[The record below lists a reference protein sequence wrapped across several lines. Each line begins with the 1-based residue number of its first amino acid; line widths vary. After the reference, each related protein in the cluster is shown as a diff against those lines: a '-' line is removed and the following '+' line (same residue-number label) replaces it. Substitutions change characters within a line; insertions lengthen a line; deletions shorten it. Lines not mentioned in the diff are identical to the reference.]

1 MSKNINQPIIQSLN
15 TGIELINRIVQERR
29 PLKFS
34 EIEDIT
40 KMTKSN
46 LHKYLNT
53 FTNTGIL
60 FRDSTGTYYLGSK
73 LIEFGNAAIGS
84 VNLIDISA
92 PYLKSI
98 SKKVQLTTLL
108 SVWTNSGPVIGNI
121 WSANLGMNI
130 GADIGTR
137 LPALSS
143 AGKVYLAFGNDNL
156 IEEWRTN
163 ELANL
168 YVDEQM
174 QLKNEIK
181 FVKEEQFAYAAE
193 PLVEQISSFSVPILD
208 FDQAIVGCITV
219 VGFTT
224 QIPKS
229 VEDVISQTVQAE
241 VAEVSRIFGY
251 HG

>member
-1 MSKNINQPIIQSLN
+1 MSKNTNQPIIQSLN
-15 TGIELINRIVQERR
+15 TGIELIDLLVQEGR

-34 EIEDIT
+34 EIEDLS

-53 FTNTGIL
+53 LSNTGIL
-60 FRDSTGTYYLGSK
+60 FRDKSGTYYLGSK

-121 WSANLGMNI
+121 WNTNLGINI

-143 AGKVYLAFGNDNL
+143 AGKVYLAFGNSNT
-156 IEEWRTN
+156 IEEWKAKELTN
-163 ELANL
+163 LNIH
-168 YVDEQM
+168 EQTK
-174 QLKNEIK
+174 LDNEIMQIK
-181 FVKEEQFAYAAE
+181 REKFAYAAE
-193 PLVEQISSFSVPILD
+193 PLVEQVSSFSVPILN
-208 FDQAIVGCITV
+208 FDKQIVGCITV
-219 VGFTT
+219 VGFNN

-229 VEDVISQTVQAE
+229 PTDVISKAVQEE
-241 VAEVSRIFGY
+241 VEKVSQIFGY
-251 HG
+251 K